1 MVSTTIGVL
10 EGQIWLWYYWTD
22 NKKPW
27 QGMVIP
33 CDDQDLALFQ
43 VSTCIRVG
51 NGRKAIFWQD
61 RWLQG
66 LAPKDIAPN
75 LFGLAHFKI

>member
-1 MVSTTIGVL
+1 
-10 EGQIWLWYYWTD
+10 
-22 NKKPW
+22 
-27 QGMVIP
+27 MVIP
-33 CDDQDLALFQ
+33 CDDQDLAMFQ